1 MTRHREGMALH
12 YGRDDF
18 KDDARLVRALSRER
32 TKDVASDYRQVDPV
46 KEYAE
51 RRGIRF
57 GERVMEM
64 ARAGAEKARG
74 IFDGLRLSLPGQQRE
89 PSRAPDPRRGIFA
102 GLALSGALPTTER
115 HPRSEEHT

>member
-1 MTRHREGMALH
+1 M
-12 YGRDDF
+12 
-18 KDDARLVRALSRER
+18 
-32 TKDVASDYRQVDPV
+32 ASDYRQVDPV

-89 PSRAPDPRRGIFA
+89 PSLAPEPRRGIFD
-102 GLALSGALPTTER
+102 GLDLSGEIGRAHVGTPVTNAHLVCRLLLEKKK
-115 HPRSEEHT
+115 HPYQSEPH